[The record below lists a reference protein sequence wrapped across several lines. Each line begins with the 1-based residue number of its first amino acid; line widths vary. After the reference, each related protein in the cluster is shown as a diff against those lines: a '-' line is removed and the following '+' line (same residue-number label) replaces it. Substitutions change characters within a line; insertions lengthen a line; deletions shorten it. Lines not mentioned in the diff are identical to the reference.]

1 MIRGNLGEDYWLTQ
15 DGLFV
20 SSFFRDGRLPT
31 PPLPDTEEALLD
43 QPMEGF
49 SGGSEHFCGW
59 AGRHDDGAVRTSCG
73 LSREAG
79 MVVRIEGLDTA
90 RELPPV
96 PFAFSEADVAR
107 AAADRA
113 ARAAASSSA
122 APRRLSVPCAPS
134 SSDRAVAGHTWPAAF
149 TLSREGQPE
158 RASVSLC
165 WDDAGLHVRFDVSDP
180 LSPWK
185 NGVADPTLLF
195 KGGDALDVRL
205 SRDSA
210 TPGVR
215 YVAAPFQGAPYVL
228 AMRETAPGAPAERR
242 RVYSS
247 PVATIAFDDV
257 GPAPET
263 VRLAVEPSAEG
274 YAATLDVPWTE
285 LGLSSPPAPGTGLR
299 GDFGLLSSDASGR
312 STASRVFW
320 SAPGGNLVSDI
331 PSEASLRPENWGDL
345 VLGGSEGQRRVTPS
359 P

>member
-1 MIRGNLGEDYWLTQ
+1 M
-15 DGLFV
+15 
-20 SSFFRDGRLPT
+20 
-31 PPLPDTEEALLD
+31 
-43 QPMEGF
+43 
-49 SGGSEHFCGW
+49 
-59 AGRHDDGAVRTSCG
+59 
-73 LSREAG
+73 
-79 MVVRIEGLDTA
+79 
-90 RELPPV
+90 
-96 PFAFSEADVAR
+96 
-107 AAADRA
+107 
-113 ARAAASSSA
+113 
-122 APRRLSVPCAPS
+122 
-134 SSDRAVAGHTWPAAF
+134 AGHTWPAAF

-158 RASVSLC
+158 RASVSLS
-165 WDDAGLHVRFDVSDP
+165 WSDTALHVRFDVSDP

-205 SRDSA
+205 GRDSA

-257 GPAPET
+257 GPASET
-263 VRLAVEPSAEG
+263 VRLAVETSAEG
-274 YAATLDVPWTE
+274 YAATLDVPWAE
-285 LGLSSPPAPGTGLR
+285 LGLSSPPAPGTELR

-320 SAPGGNLVSDI
+320 SAPGGNLVSDL
-331 PSEASLRPENWGDL
+331 PSEASLRPENWGEL
-345 VLGGSEGQRRVTPS
+345 VLGDAEGQRRVTPS